1 MARGDQRRPLPKKLS
16 DLIAYG
22 RSVKERLQK
31 ILSQAGFTSRR
42 HAEKLITEG
51 RVKVNGA
58 VVTRLGFKADSQRD
72 HISVDGK
79 PIGKL
84 APKVYLLLNK
94 PRGCVTTLDDPLGR
108 PTVRDFFHGEKRMV
122 KPVGRLDFD
131 AEGLLILT
139 NDGDLHQRLTHPRYG
154 VPRTYLV
161 KVRGVPDATAMRRLR
176 DGIGLEDG
184 VTLPARVR
192 LVEKLKRNSWMR
204 LTVYEGRNKL
214 IKRMCAAISHP
225 VIRLKRIRYGSLT
238 MGELKLGE
246 YRYLTPA
253 EIHKLKGNMPPH
265 EARK

>member
-1 MARGDQRRPLPKKLS
+1 MPS

-31 ILSQAGFTSRR
+31 ILSQAGLASRR
-42 HAEKLITEG
+42 HAEKLIGEG
-51 RVKVNGA
+51 RVRVNGT
-58 VVTRLGFKADSQRD
+58 VITRLGFKADPQRD

-79 PIGKL
+79 PISKL

-94 PRGCVTTLDDPLGR
+94 PRGCVTTLNDPLER
-108 PTVRDFFHGEKRMV
+108 PTVRDFLHGEKRTV

-139 NDGDLHQRLTHPRYG
+139 NDGGLQQRLSHPRYG

-161 KVRGVPDATAMRRLR
+161 KVKGVPDAAAMRRLR
-176 DGIGLEDG
+176 DGIRLEDG
-184 VTLPARVR
+184 VTLPAKVK
-192 LVEKLKRNSWMR
+192 LVQKLKMNSWMR

-225 VIRLKRIRYGSLT
+225 VIRLKRIGYGPLT
-238 MGELKLGE
+238 LGDIKLGE

-253 EIHKLKGNMPPH
+253 EIHKLKGNMSPN
-265 EARK
+265 EVRR

>member
-1 MARGDQRRPLPKKLS
+1 M
-16 DLIAYG
+16 
-22 RSVKERLQK
+22 KERLQK
-31 ILSQAGFTSRR
+31 ILSQAGLTSRR

-51 RVKVNGA
+51 RVKVNGE
-58 VVTRLGFKADSQRD
+58 VITRLGFRADSQRD

-79 PIGKL
+79 PIHKL
-84 APKVYLLLNK
+84 EPKAYVLLNK

-108 PTVRDFFHGEKRMV
+108 PTVRNFLHGVKTTV

-131 AEGLLILT
+131 SEGLLILT
-139 NDGDLHQRLTHPRYG
+139 NDGSLHQRLTHPRYG
-154 VPRTYLV
+154 VPRAYLV
-161 KVRGVPDATAMRRLR
+161 KVKGVPDAKAMRRLR
-176 DGIGLEDG
+176 DGIRLEDG
-184 VTLPARVR
+184 MTLPARVK

-238 MGELKLGE
+238 MGNLKLGE

-253 EIHKLKGNMPPH
+253 EVHKLRGIMPTN
-265 EARK
+265 ETRK